1 MKNSFSNIEIVTLTV
16 YLLGG
21 NTNFIDTEDIAVK
34 SNELASGRFTWLKYP
49 DQINIEKIR
58 TSLSDA
64 KKQKNGGYIL
74 GLHKDGWRLT
84 EAGLNFSKKRIND
97 LEHVNISRP
106 PINKKEIVYYNRE
119 KMRMLSTKAYEKI
132 SNNNADA
139 ITIPEAEAFF
149 RIDDY
154 VKGEI
159 RRQKIER
166 IITTFNDDPDLNSV
180 IQILAERVRKNDR
193 Q

>member
-1 MKNSFSNIEIVTLTV
+1 MKNSFSDKEIIILAV

-21 NTNFIDTEDIAVK
+21 NTNPIDTEDIAVK
-34 SNELASGRFTWLKYP
+34 SNELASGRFTWFKYP
-49 DQINIEKIR
+49 HQINIEKIR
-58 TSLSDA
+58 KSLSDA
-64 KKQKNGGYIL
+64 KKQKNGGYVL
-74 GLHKDGWRLT
+74 GLHKDGWLLT
-84 EAGLNFSKKRIND
+84 ETGLNFSKKRIND

-106 PINKKEIVYYNRE
+106 PINKKEIAYYNRE
-119 KMRMLSTKAYEKI
+119 KIRMISTKAYEKI

-139 ITIPEAEAFF
+139 VTIPEAEAFF

-166 IITTFNDDPDLNSV
+166 IITTFNDDPDLSSV

-193 Q
+193 

>member
-1 MKNSFSNIEIVTLTV
+1 MKNSFSNIEIVTLAV

-21 NTNFIDTEDIAVK
+21 NTNFIDTEEIAVK

-64 KKQKNGGYIL
+64 KKQKNGGYML

-106 PINKKEIVYYNRE
+106 PINKKEIAYYNRE
-119 KMRMLSTKAYEKI
+119 KVRMLSTKAYEKI
-132 SNNNADA
+132 SDNNTNA

-166 IITTFNDDPDLNSV
+166 IITTFNDDPDLSSV
-180 IQILAERVRKNDR
+180 IQILAERVRENDR
-193 Q
+193 

>member
-1 MKNSFSNIEIVTLTV
+1 MKNSFSNIEIVTLAV

-21 NTNFIDTEDIAVK
+21 NTNFIETEDIAVK
-34 SNELASGRFTWLKYP
+34 SNELASGRFNWLKYP

-64 KKQKNGGYIL
+64 KKQKNGSYIL

-84 EAGLNFSKKRIND
+84 EGGLNFSKKRIND

-106 PINKKEIVYYNRE
+106 PINKKEIAYYNRE
-119 KMRMLSTKAYEKI
+119 KIRMLSTKAYEKI

>member
-1 MKNSFSNIEIVTLTV
+1 MKNSFSNIEIVTLAV

-21 NTNFIDTEDIAVK
+21 KTNFIDTEDIAVK

-58 TSLSDA
+58 KSLSDA
-64 KKQKNGGYIL
+64 KRQKKGGYIL
-74 GLHKDGWRLT
+74 GSHKDGWRLT

-106 PINKKEIVYYNRE
+106 PINKKELAYYNRE
-119 KMRMLSTKAYEKI
+119 KIRMLSTKAYEKI
-132 SNNNADA
+132 SNNDADA